1 MIRRVLRGLRRLLP
15 SWKTTALLV
24 IAGGILS
31 GGGLLA
37 AVAATSIPTPNE
49 VATAQATVLYFADGT
64 REIGRLGDANRTN
77 IRLSSLP
84 PHVSQ
89 AVLAAEDRAFYS
101 HTGFSPVGI
110 VRALWANLTSDSLQ
124 GASTITQQYAKNA
137 YLTQDRTWQRKLR
150 ELVLAV
156 RLEVESDKDQILENY
171 LNTVYFGRGTYGI
184 QTAALAYF
192 GRDAAD
198 LTVEQAAV
206 LAAILRSP
214 GAFSPDVDLE
224 RLTGRWGYVLDA
236 MAEEGWISATQR
248 ELAEFPRIRPR
259 SENQRFEGPNGHL
272 LDTIR
277 RELVALGFTDE
288 EIDRGGLSVIT
299 TFDRQAQRALIRA
312 VRDEGPTSGT
322 EGLRIGV
329 AAIRP
334 GTGDVVAM
342 YGGADFLENQLN
354 NATMAIGQ
362 LGSTFKPFTLAAAFE
377 RGITL
382 DSIWNGNSGVN
393 VGGYRVN
400 NYGSRS
406 WGRVTLLQAVE
417 QSINTPFVQ
426 ITRRIGPDAVI
437 DMAKRAGL
445 PEETPALDPV
455 LSASLGVASPHV
467 MDIAAAYAT
476 FAASGRYAAPFFIRQ
491 VMGPNGGVLYE
502 HRPEPR
508 SVMAPE
514 IADAVSYALTRAVEV
529 GTGRTA
535 LGLGRT
541 AAGKTGTTNDNKSA
555 LFAGYTP
562 ELAAA
567 VMLIKDGPDGL
578 PVSLSGTG
586 GLGTVTGGSFPA
598 RIWTA
603 FMRGA
608 LEGQP
613 VRGFPPSS
621 IAVPTA
627 IPTPLPEETAPASPG
642 DQPAET
648 PGPTEPAS
656 PEPEPTASP

>member
-1 MIRRVLRGLRRLLP
+1 MV
-15 SWKTTALLV
+15 LLV
-24 IAGGILS
+24 IAGGILG

-49 VATAQATVLYFADGT
+49 VATAQATVIYYADGT
-64 REIGRLGDANRTN
+64 REIGRLGDSNRTN
-77 IRLSSLP
+77 IRIESLP
-84 PHVSQ
+84 LHVSR

-101 HTGFSPVGI
+101 HTGFSPIGI
-110 VRALWANLTSDSLQ
+110 VRAMVANLTSNSLQ

-137 YLTQDRTWQRKLR
+137 YLTQDRTWQRKAR
-150 ELVLAV
+150 ELVLAI

-171 LNTVYFGRGTYGI
+171 LNTVYFGRNTYGI

-214 GAFSPDVDLE
+214 GTYSPDVDME
-224 RLTGRWGYVLDA
+224 RLTGRWTYVLDA
-236 MAEEGWISATQR
+236 MVEEGWMSA
-248 ELAEFPRIRPR
+248 AERANAQFPRIRPR
-259 SENQRFEGPNGHL
+259 SENQRFEGPNGHV
-272 LDTIR
+272 LDTVR
-277 RELVALGFTDE
+277 RELITAGFTDE

-299 TFDRQAQRALIRA
+299 TFDRQAQQSLLRA

-322 EGLRIGV
+322 DGLRIGV
-329 AAIRP
+329 AAVRP
-334 GTGDVVAM
+334 GTGEVVAM
-342 YGGADFLENQLN
+342 YGGADFLTNQLN

-362 LGSTFKPFTLAAAFE
+362 AGSTFKPFTLAAALE

-382 DSIWNGNSGVN
+382 DTIWNGNSGVY
-393 VGGYRVN
+393 VDGYKVN
-400 NYGSRS
+400 NYGSNS

-437 DMAKRAGL
+437 DMALRAGF
-445 PEETPALDPV
+445 PDDTPALDPV
-455 LSASLGVASPHV
+455 LSAPLGVASPHV
-467 MDIAAAYAT
+467 LDIATAYAT
-476 FAASGRYAAPFFIRQ
+476 FAASGRYASPYFIRQ
-491 VMGPNGGVLYE
+491 VIGPNGGVLYE
-502 HRPEPR
+502 YRPEPR
-508 SVMAPE
+508 TVMNAE
-514 IADAVSYALTRAVEV
+514 IADTVSYALTRAVQV

-535 LGLGRT
+535 QGLGRP

-562 ELAAA
+562 DLAAA
-567 VMLIKDGPDGL
+567 VMFTKDGADGL

-586 GLGTVTGGSFPA
+586 GLSTVTGGSFPA

-613 VRGFPPSS
+613 VRTFPALPV
-621 IAVPTA
+621 AVPTDPA
-627 IPTPLPEETAPASPG
+627 TVAPSTAPES
-642 DQPAET
+642 
-648 PGPTEPAS
+648 
-656 PEPEPTASP
+656 PTASVDPSAEPTESSVPTPSAAD

>member
-1 MIRRVLRGLRRLLP
+1 MLP
-15 SWKTTALLV
+15 SWKTTLLLV
-24 IAGGILS
+24 LAGGIVG

-37 AVAATSIPTPNE
+37 AVAATSIPTPNQ
-49 VATAQATVLYFADGT
+49 VATAQATVIYFADGT
-64 REIGRLGDANRTN
+64 REIGRLGEANRTN
-77 IRLSSLP
+77 IRLNSLP
-84 PHVSQ
+84 AHVSR

-110 VRALWANLTSDSLQ
+110 ARAMWANLTSDSLQ

-137 YLTQDRTWQRKLR
+137 YLTQDRTWQRKVR
-150 ELVLAV
+150 ELVLAI

-184 QTAALAYF
+184 QTASLAYF

-236 MAEEGWISATQR
+236 MAQEGWISAAQR
-248 ELAEFPRIRPR
+248 EQAEFPRIRPR
-259 SENQRFEGPNGHL
+259 SENQRFEGPNGHV

-277 RELVALGFTDE
+277 RELLAVGFTDE
-288 EIDRGGLSVIT
+288 EIDRGGLTVIT
-299 TFDRQAQRALIRA
+299 TFDRQAQRALLRA
-312 VRDEGPTSGT
+312 VRDEGPTTGT

-334 GTGDVVAM
+334 GTGEVVAM
-342 YGGADFLENQLN
+342 YGGANFLDNQLN

-362 LGSTFKPFTLAAAFE
+362 AGSTFKPFTLAAALE
-377 RGITL
+377 QGITL
-382 DSIWNGNSGVN
+382 DSLWNGNTGVN
-393 VGGYRVN
+393 VAGYRVN

-406 WGRVTLLQAVE
+406 WGRVTLLQAME

-437 DMAKRAGL
+437 DMARRAGL
-445 PEETPALDPV
+445 PDDTPALDPV
-455 LSASLGVASPHV
+455 LSASLGVSSPHV
-467 MDIAAAYAT
+467 IDLAASYAT
-476 FAASGRYAAPFFIRQ
+476 FAAGGRYAAPFFIQQ
-491 VMGPNGGVLYE
+491 VRGPNGGVLYE

-508 SVMAPE
+508 SVMDSV
-514 IADAVSYALTRAVEV
+514 IADTVSYALTRAVDV
-529 GTGRTA
+529 GTGATARA
-535 LGLGRT
+535 LGRP
-541 AAGKTGTTNDNKSA
+541 AAGKTGTTNDNMSA

-562 ELAAA
+562 DLAAA
-567 VMLIKDGPDGL
+567 VMLTKDGADGM
-578 PVSLSGTG
+578 PISLSGTG

-608 LEGQP
+608 LDGQP
-613 VRGFPPSS
+613 VRAFPPVPVV
-621 IAVPTA
+621 VPTTVA
-627 IPTPLPEETAPASPG
+627 TPAPTTTGVDTATVAPVDG
-642 DQPAET
+642 GTLD
-648 PGPTEPAS
+648 
-656 PEPEPTASP
+656 EPTAEPTPTTAD